1 MHSRQTR
8 SAASSTSAPSHAS
21 TRSERYA
28 KRQVATSMNNVVDD
42 IEANIPDTTLRGS
55 QPRPIR
61 SPGEALV
68 HQGEIR
74 EGSSR
79 EGLRRFQELRA
90 ERESKPQNSS
100 IHHRRRGTVET
111 SQRMESREL
120 ELAYNEGILGEKS
133 SSLSERKGKS
143 SPLSERGESTSLS
156 EGRASGQRSRRITH
170 HRAETRQSTE
180 SDE

>member
-8 SAASSTSAPSHAS
+8 SAASSNSAQSHAS

-28 KRQVATSMNNVVDD
+28 KRQVATPMNDLVDD
-42 IEANIPDTTLRGS
+42 TEANIPDTTLRGS
-55 QPRPIR
+55 QPGPIR
-61 SPGEALV
+61 SPREALV

-90 ERESKPQNSS
+90 ERESKPQNSG

-133 SSLSERKGKS
+133 VELLDVCSHDASL
-143 SPLSERGESTSLS
+143 
-156 EGRASGQRSRRITH
+156 AV
-170 HRAETRQSTE
+170 
-180 SDE
+180 